1 MNKKQAAEKLGVS
14 EKTIE
19 RYKSVG
25 KLAAKLKR
33 VVGNDGTARKIL
45 DFDESDI
52 EQLKR
57 DLDKDIVYPTVAD
70 GHAQTKPD
78 TDIDR
83 QPQPDSLNSENT
95 QLSILGQTTATN
107 VIDAISAR
115 FESVLEKN
123 LATVRAGGKI
133 LLNLKEC
140 TLLTGLSDDYLRD
153 AIKAETLKAKIIGR
167 GYKVKRQDLDD
178 FVNNL

>member
-1 MNKKQAAEKLGVS
+1 MNKKEAAEKLGVS

-19 RYKSVG
+19 RYKSSG
-25 KLAAKLKR
+25 KLPAKLKR

-95 QLSILGQTTATN
+95 QLSILGQTAAAN

-115 FESVLEKN
+115 FESVFEKN

-153 AIKAETLKAKIIGR
+153 TIKAGTLKAKIIGR